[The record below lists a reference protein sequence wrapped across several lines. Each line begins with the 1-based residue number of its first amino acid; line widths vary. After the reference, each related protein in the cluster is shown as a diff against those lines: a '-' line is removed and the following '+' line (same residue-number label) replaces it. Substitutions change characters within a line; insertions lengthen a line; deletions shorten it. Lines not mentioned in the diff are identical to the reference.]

1 MRINT
6 SAKTLLMRIDTSAKE
21 LLTHLR
27 TCFHIGGSAWLCAAL
42 RSSLRGSVALC
53 AAHRLCTGSVR
64 ALCGSTLAHETHAHE
79 TYAHETHAHETHAH
93 ETHAHVRMWQNIE
106 YIEATLTGSINSA
119 STNIGLASTFVFVR
133 PHSDRVMCGGFL
145 GGTRSSY

>member
-79 TYAHETHAHETHAH
+79 THAH

-119 STNIGLASTFVFVR
+119 STYIGLASTFVFVR

-145 GGTRSSY
+145 GGTRSSD

>member
-53 AAHRLCTGSVR
+53 AAHRLCTSYVR
-64 ALCGSTLAHETHAHE
+64 ALCVSTLAHETR
-79 TYAHETHAHETHAH
+79 AHETHAHETHAH

-119 STNIGLASTFVFVR
+119 STYIGLASTFVFR
-133 PHSDRVMCGGFL
+133 PATLRPGYVWRLNS
-145 GGTRSSY
+145 

>member
-79 TYAHETHAHETHAH
+79 THAH

-119 STNIGLASTFVFVR
+119 STYIGLASTFVFVR

-145 GGTRSSY
+145 GGTRSPD

>member
-53 AAHRLCTGSVR
+53 AARRLCTGSVR
-64 ALCGSTLAHETHAHE
+64 ALCGSTL
-79 TYAHETHAHETHAH
+79 AHETHAHETHAH

-119 STNIGLASTFVFVR
+119 STYIGLASTFVFVR

-145 GGTRSSY
+145 GGTRSSD